1 MSFAEEVSQTLGL
14 WVGLCITLTVLNLKN
29 AHRQITS
36 DCTAGLYLF
45 SFSYSSSIV
54 AQHTIRANESYHLL
68 VESKGGDGVHNI
80 EVPSMS
86 RCTAFF
92 GRRHC
97 PPPAPEIKHYTATYR
112 KISKDFDH

>member
-45 SFSYSSSIV
+45 SFSYSSSTV
-54 AQHTIRANESYHLL
+54 AQHTIQANESYHLL

-92 GRRHC
+92 GRRHR
-97 PPPAPEIKHYTATYR
+97 PPPAPEIKHYTAT
-112 KISKDFDH
+112 